1 MASKAGRKKTRA
13 PSKKAASKKASPKRA
28 AQRKAAK
35 TAETPAKSPLLVT
48 DTTLRDGHQS
58 TLATR
63 MRIEDMLP
71 IAGRMD
77 AMGFFSME
85 VWGGACFD
93 VPTRFLNEDP
103 WERLH
108 TLKQHIPNTPLQMLL
123 RGQNIVGYKQYPDDV
138 VRAFIKE
145 AADAGMDI
153 FRVFDA
159 LNDERNCITAFDEI
173 KKRGKRIQGTICY
186 SLTERRLGGPV
197 FNMKYFID
205 KAKTLEKMGVDILC
219 LKDMAGLLC
228 PPDAYDLI
236 RALKDA
242 VGIPISLHTHYTSG
256 MASMTYL
263 KAIEAGVD
271 IIDTALAP
279 FALRTS
285 QPAIEPIV
293 VTLEGTPRDPGL
305 DLNELVDLG
314 RHVESIAPK
323 YKEYLNTTTMS
334 VIDTNV
340 LVHQIP
346 GGMTSNLVSQLRE
359 AGALDRIN
367 EVYEELPRTRKELGY
382 PPLVTPTSQIVG
394 IQAVQNVLFGRYK
407 MISDNVKDYLY
418 GMYGRTPTPIDKKV
432 QAKGLKDYKRGQTP
446 TKKRPADLLEPGMEE
461 ARKSVEGLAKNE
473 RDVLIAA
480 LYPVTGSRFLKWKYG
495 IEPAPDNVK
504 PKTLEDVE
512 RERVLVEKALS
523 GELVEPPD
531 KDAPPKGPHAR
542 TFNVF
547 VDGEYYEVEVD
558 ASDGA
563 PVVQSITRP
572 TAAPSK
578 KTSAPTAASAKPD
591 RPKSQR
597 KMAAAAIEGAT
608 EVTAPMPGVIVNVL
622 VREGDA
628 VEAGEAVVVLEAM
641 KVENTLT
648 APAAGNV
655 VSINCHVG
663 DSVKKDDVLVQ
674 IG

>member
-1 MASKAGRKKTRA
+1 MATRATKKKKGA
-13 PSKKAASKKASPKRA
+13 PSKKATTKTVKT
-28 AQRKAAK
+28 AAK
-35 TAETPAKSPLLVT
+35 NPLLIT

-77 AMGFFSME
+77 KVGFFSME

-93 VPTRFLNEDP
+93 VPTRYLNEDP
-103 WERLH
+103 WERLS

-123 RGQNIVGYKQYPDDV
+123 RGQNLVGYRQYPDDV
-138 VRAFIKE
+138 VRAFVKE
-145 AADAGMDI
+145 TANAGMDI

-159 LNDERNCITAFDEI
+159 LNDERNFITAFDEI
-173 KKRGKRIQGTICY
+173 KKAGKRIQGTLCY
-186 SLTERRLGGPV
+186 SLTQRRLGGPV
-197 FNMKYFID
+197 FNTKYFVD
-205 KAKTLEKMGVDILC
+205 KAKKQEKMGVDILC
-219 LKDMAGLLC
+219 LKDMAGLLN
-228 PPDAYDLI
+228 PQDAYDLI

-242 VGIPISLHTHYTSG
+242 VDIPICLHTHYTSG

-263 KAIEAGVD
+263 RAIDAGVD

-285 QPAIEPIV
+285 QPAIEPML
-293 VTLEGTPRDPGL
+293 VTLEGTERDPGL

-314 RHVESIAPK
+314 RYIETIAPK
-323 YKEYLNTTTMS
+323 YRQFLNTTTMA

-346 GGMTSNLVSQLRE
+346 GGMTSNLVNQLRE
-359 AGALDRIN
+359 AEALDRIN

-407 MISDNVKDYLY
+407 MISDQVKDYLY
-418 GMYGRTPTPIDKKV
+418 GLYGRTPAPIDKKV
-432 QAKGLKDYKRGQTP
+432 QAKGLKDYSRGKTP
-446 TKKRPADLLEPGMEE
+446 TKKRPADLLKPGMKK
-461 ARKSVEGLAKNE
+461 AREDTKGLAKTDG
-473 RDVLIAA
+473 DVLIAA
-480 LYPVTGSRFLKWKYG
+480 LYPVTGARFLKWKYG
-495 IEPAPDNVK
+495 LEPVPDSVK

-512 RERVLVEKALS
+512 RERELVEKALK
-523 GELVEPPD
+523 GELVEPPA
-531 KDAPPKGPHAR
+531 KEAPPKGPGTR

-547 VDGEYYEVEVD
+547 VDGEYFEVAVD

-563 PVVQSITRP
+563 PVVQSITQP
-572 TAAPSK
+572 MAASPAPAAPKSGEP
-578 KTSAPTAASAKPD
+578 AAAS
-591 RPKSQR
+591 RPKS
-597 KMAAAAIEGAT
+597 KSKSAATAIEGAA
-608 EVTAPMPGVIVNVL
+608 VIAPMPGVIINVL
-622 VREGDA
+622 VREGDKIK
-628 VEAGEAVVVLEAM
+628 AGEAIIVLEAM

-648 APAAGNV
+648 APAAGKV
-655 VSINCHVG
+655 TEIHCHVG
-663 DSVKKDDVLVQ
+663 DSVKKGAVLVQ
-674 IG
+674 IS

>member
-1 MASKAGRKKTRA
+1 MAA
-13 PSKKAASKKASPKRA
+13 
-28 AQRKAAK
+28 KAAK
-35 TAETPAKSPLLVT
+35 TKKRKPAQKTATRKAKSPVKAPAKNPLLIT
-48 DTTLRDGHQS
+48 DTTFRDGHQS

-71 IAGRMD
+71 IAGSMD
-77 AMGFFSME
+77 AVGFFSME

-108 TLKQHIPNTPLQMLL
+108 TLKQRIPNTPLQMLL

-145 AADAGMDI
+145 TANAGMDI

-159 LNDERNCITAFDEI
+159 LNDERNFITAFDEI
-173 KKRGKRIQGTICY
+173 KKHGKRIQGTICY
-186 SLTERRLGGPV
+186 SLTERRLGGPI
-197 FNMKYFID
+197 FNTKYFVD
-205 KAKTLEKMGVDILC
+205 KAKKLEKMGVDILC

-242 VGIPISLHTHYTSG
+242 VEIPISLHTHYTSG

-271 IIDTALAP
+271 IVDTALAP

-285 QPAIEPIV
+285 QPAIEPLLM
-293 VTLEGTPRDPGL
+293 TLEGTERDPGL
-305 DLNELVDLG
+305 DLNELVGLG
-314 RHVESIAPK
+314 RHIESIAPK
-323 YKEYLNTTTMS
+323 YKQFLNTTTMS

-359 AGALDRIN
+359 ADALDRIN

-394 IQAVQNVLFGRYK
+394 IQAVQNVLFGRYE
-407 MISDNVKDYLY
+407 MISDQVKDYLF
-418 GMYGRTPTPIDKKV
+418 GLYGRTPMPIDKKV
-432 QAKGLKDYKRGQTP
+432 QAKGLKGYSRGNTP
-446 TKKRPADLLEPGMEE
+446 TKKRPADLLEPGMDK
-461 ARKSVEGLAKNE
+461 AREDTKGLAKNE
-473 RDVLIAA
+473 GDVLIAA
-480 LYPVTGSRFLKWKYG
+480 IYPVTGVRFLKWKYG
-495 IEPAPDNVK
+495 LEPVPDSVK
-504 PKTLEDVE
+504 PKTLDDVARE
-512 RERVLVEKALS
+512 RELVEKALS
-523 GELVEPPD
+523 GELVEAPS
-531 KDAPPKGPHAR
+531 KDAPPRGPGAR
-542 TFNVF
+542 LFNVF

-558 ASDGA
+558 EAGGA

-572 TAAPSK
+572 AAAPIARP
-578 KTSAPTAASAKPD
+578 SAPAAAPE
-591 RPKSQR
+591 RPKS
-597 KMAAAAIEGAT
+597 KHKAAEVVEGAGG
-608 EVTAPMPGVIVNVL
+608 VTAPMPGVIVNVF

-628 VEAGEAVVVLEAM
+628 VEEGDPVVILEAM

-648 APAAGNV
+648 APFSGKV
-655 VSINCHVG
+655 VSINCNIA
-663 DSVKKDDVLVQ
+663 DSVKKGDLLVQ
-674 IG
+674 ID